1 MKLNENG
8 KKLANGSK
16 IVIEKGYKSGTPSLL
31 VILIVLKAIG
41 ILKWSWFWTIAFPI
55 LLPLI
60 AVFSILAVI
69 GIGIGLLFLGAMFLD
84 AIGRKRRRYNFKRR
98 R

>member
-41 ILKWSWFWTIAFPI
+41 ILKWSWF
-55 LLPLI
+55 
-60 AVFSILAVI
+60 
-69 GIGIGLLFLGAMFLD
+69 
-84 AIGRKRRRYNFKRR
+84 
-98 R
+98 